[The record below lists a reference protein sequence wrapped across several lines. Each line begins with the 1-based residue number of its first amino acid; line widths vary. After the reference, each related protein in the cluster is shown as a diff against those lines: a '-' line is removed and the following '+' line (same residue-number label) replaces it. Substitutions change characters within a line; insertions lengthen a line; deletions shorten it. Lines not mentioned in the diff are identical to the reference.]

1 MAYRPDPNLE
11 FLANMKSSDLND
23 LVKILV
29 YDKDRKK
36 RYTEE
41 LSSTDKYWKNIA
53 REIQKFG
60 GNTIANIW
68 RGKGVLYKE
77 VLRDVCKKLNVNY
90 NKNSSVK
97 TMEDNLLMKILEDSL
112 EKMSSKDIEKLV
124 INVGIKE
131 IHKRITPKIAVNM
144 FKKIFKRGGDKSYEL
159 TVIIANSVMKS
170 IGLSSAANVATTKII
185 SLFTGPL
192 GLVLSGVWTV
202 SGPAYRVTIP
212 AVIEIAVLRKKYLY
226 ELEEKKKEMERKKKE
241 SEQKKKELER
251 KKKKLN
257 TLLILLIFIILLISI
272 YLLYFFQN

>member
-36 RYTEE
+36 RHTEE
-41 LSSTDKYWKNIA
+41 LSSTDEYIKYNPDHNKYWKNIA

-124 INVGIKE
+124 RNVGIKE
-131 IHKRITPKIAVNM
+131 IHKRITPKIAVHM
-144 FKKIFKRGGDKSYEL
+144 FKKIFKRGGINL
-159 TVIIANSVMKS
+159 MN
-170 IGLSSAANVATTKII
+170 
-185 SLFTGPL
+185 
-192 GLVLSGVWTV
+192 
-202 SGPAYRVTIP
+202 
-212 AVIEIAVLRKKYLY
+212 
-226 ELEEKKKEMERKKKE
+226 
-241 SEQKKKELER
+241 
-251 KKKKLN
+251 
-257 TLLILLIFIILLISI
+257 
-272 YLLYFFQN
+272 